1 MVGKLT
7 PNDMMSCSRLPALLG
22 FSKFRTPND
31 ELKQSIE
38 AHQGIVPEFN
48 SNEAMAWGNNFEAA
62 ILTESC
68 KRLGLESY
76 DLKHDEAYFHES
88 IPLACS
94 LDGSAQGAGQEV
106 FTDVSNGIYVMN
118 DGTKPIK
125 LDGLG
130 IIEAKLTGQDV
141 EDSPAIYRGVIQLQG
156 QMDIM
161 GAKWGALCVLYRGTT
176 LRTFVYERNEDQVN
190 MIHQAVEEFQAKL
203 NKFKHNDEIDW
214 YPLSD
219 SNEASRIFDYAEKAS
234 IEIPEVELLAEKI
247 ISLRE
252 EIFEKENAIDDLQKS
267 IMNNMRDFEV
277 CNAGRYRISWPMRQ
291 YKAQPA
297 KMTPAKDAYVI
308 RQSKLSIKDRI

>member
-38 AHQGIVPEFN
+38 YYQGIEPTFEE
-48 SNEAMAWGNNFEAA
+48 NEPMMWGN
-62 ILTESC
+62 LTEKLILAEAC
-68 KRLGLESY
+68 KRLGCEIDNLDHEV
-76 DLKHDEAYFHES
+76 AYFHDS

-94 LDGSAQGAGQEV
+94 LDGTAQGVGNEI
-106 FTDVSNGIYVMN
+106 FTDIGNGIYVMN

-130 IIEAKLTGQDV
+130 ILEAKLTAQDV
-141 EDSPAIYRGVIQLQG
+141 EDTPAVYRGVIQLQG

-161 GAKWGALCVLYRGTT
+161 KAKWGALCVLYRGTT
-176 LRTFVYERNEDQVN
+176 LRVFLYERDEDQVN

-203 NKFKHNDEIDW
+203 DKYKSNEEIDW
-214 YPLSD
+214 YPLDNSF
-219 SNEASRIFDYAEKAS
+219 EASRVFDRAEKS
-234 IEIPEVELLAEKI
+234 TIELPEIEIQAEKI
-247 ISLRE
+247 LELRE
-252 EIFEKENAIDDLQKS
+252 QIMELENQIDRLQINIMEK
-267 IMNNMRDFEV
+267 MRDAEI
-277 CNAGRYRISWPMRQ
+277 CNAGRYKISWPMRQ

-297 KMTPAKDAYVI
+297 KTVPAKEAYVI